1 MLDYVIRNGEKT
13 PLTDLSVDAMSR
25 DTIFH
30 GLSNL
35 NRFTGMRF
43 PNCDEPFTVLEHSIA
58 MAEVIFDITGNP
70 ELARMGLWHDAAE
83 AFIGDIATPVKYMLS
98 NDIIE
103 LEEKIEKQIFTHNKI
118 NIDPEQRLK
127 IKHYDLTCCVA
138 EILYMHGVQAA
149 TTAQVNVVCDD
160 WLGGNRFGC
169 DVYITNVFINKLNS
183 LYKKRYGFTIGA
195 RKSSRH
201 KAIWLDDQ
209 LLKMIDNSPVLST
222 YTFDGNTFR
231 VTVEKTS
238 NKIVNIELMG

>member
-1 MLDYVIRNGEKT
+1 MLDYVIRNGNKT
-13 PLTDLSVDAMSR
+13 LLTDLSVDAMSR

-43 PNCDEPFTVLEHSIA
+43 PDCDEPFTVLEHSIA
-58 MAEVIFDITGNP
+58 MAEVILDTTGNP

-83 AFIGDIATPVKYMLS
+83 AFIGDIANPVKYMLS
-98 NDIIE
+98 GDIIE
-103 LEEKIEKQIFTHNKI
+103 LEEKIEKQIFAHNKI
-118 NIDPEQRLK
+118 NIDPELRLK

-149 TTAQVNVVCDD
+149 AINQVNVVCDD

-169 DVYITNVFINKLNS
+169 NVYIVNVFINKLDI
-183 LYKKRYGFTIGA
+183 LYKNRSFFAMDA

-201 KAIWLDDQ
+201 KAIVLDDQ
-209 LLKMIDNSPVLST
+209 LCKMIDNSPVFST
-222 YTFDGNTFR
+222 HTFNGNTFR
-231 VTVEKTS
+231 VATDKTS
-238 NKIVNIELMG
+238 NKIINIEIMG